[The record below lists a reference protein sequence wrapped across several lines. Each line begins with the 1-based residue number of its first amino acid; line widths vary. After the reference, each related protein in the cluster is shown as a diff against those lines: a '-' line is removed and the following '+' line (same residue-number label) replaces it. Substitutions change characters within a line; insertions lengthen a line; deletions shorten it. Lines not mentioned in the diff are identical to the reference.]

1 MSSISI
7 NDLARNS
14 SLDSR
19 AMSAVRG
26 GSGFGPPDITVNVAV
41 NQQLA
46 QFQKI
51 GVNVLNGNG
60 VIGAGFGGHDVA
72 QAAAEWAANRAD

>member
-7 NDLARNS
+7 NDLACNT

-26 GSGFGPPDITVNVAV
+26 GSGFGPPDVTVNVAV
-41 NQQLA
+41 NQKFAHLQ
-46 QFQKI
+46 QI
-51 GVNVLNGNG
+51 SVDVLNGNG
-60 VIGAGFGGHDVA
+60 VIGAGFGGIDVA
-72 QAAAEWAANRAD
+72 KAAAEWSNRAD